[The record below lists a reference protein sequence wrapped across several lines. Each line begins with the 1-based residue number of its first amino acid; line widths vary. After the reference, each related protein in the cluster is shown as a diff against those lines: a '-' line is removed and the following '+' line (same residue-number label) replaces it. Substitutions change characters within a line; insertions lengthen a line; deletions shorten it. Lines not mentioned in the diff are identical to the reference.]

1 MNRKNLTAAVLA
13 GLAGAAGIAG
23 TAQAVNLN
31 PDGLGQVLI
40 YPYYTTNAGNDTLLS
55 VVNTSSNAKAVK
67 VRFKEGYNS
76 REVLD
81 FNMYMSKYD
90 VWVAA
95 IVDDAGT
102 PTLLI
107 PDSTCTVPYLYEQD
121 SDGDGVGEQEFLP
134 YDYSGKKSDG
144 GPQTIDRA
152 SEGYFEMIEM
162 GTLTNETA
170 HGEYFD
176 NVKHVTVP
184 ARIGSADAV
193 THVIDSNGV
202 QAPEDCEQLV
212 DNWSTNPDGMW
223 IDDNSLD
230 IARNSGGLFGGAAII
245 NVGNGTMFSY
255 DAKAI
260 QGFDKSNDAHLHVR
274 PGSSFPNLN
283 DGDQNGA
290 TVFFGAPRNEART
303 FFYRRGVDAVSAV
316 FMHEHSMN
324 EFNIEPGLNAA
335 SEWVITFP
343 TKNWYVDAARIDPIF
358 DVPVWEPDPEDA
370 GCNGWDPGEDYPDTY
385 GPGETTPGYGTDPWL
400 EVNKNGI
407 VVDANDKPSVG
418 TIWTDWAPCTFLKY
432 DAPEVPIPP
441 FTSAFD
447 GEACEPF
454 SINIWDREESSGEGP
469 DNRGRPIVSPPPPAG
484 EDEDVDGEI
493 CYEVNVLRFGNED
506 VFVPVFGTTSD
517 LLLTVDTGAIPYDN
531 GSMFKPVYNGWA
543 KIDWNPE
550 GDAVL
555 CESGN
560 CWTIGRNQRIFDDNW
575 FGLVG
580 MPVTGFWAEQ
590 FENGFLGSPGD
601 RVLANYGG
609 LFQHKGNVRRTG
621 LSNSD

>member
-40 YPYYTTNAGNDTLLS
+40 YPYYTSNAGNDTLLS
-55 VVNTSSNAKAVK
+55 VVNTSDDAKAVK
-67 VRFKEGYNS
+67 VRFKEGFNS

-81 FNMYMSKYD
+81 FNMYMSKHD

-134 YDYSGKKSDG
+134 YDYTGKNSDG
-144 GPQTIDRA
+144 GPTSITRA
-152 SEGYFEMIEM
+152 AEGYFEMIEM
-162 GTLTNETA
+162 GTLTNDSET
-170 HGEYFD
+170 
-176 NVKHVTVP
+176 KKRP
-184 ARIGSADAV
+184 GSATAV
-193 THVIDSNGV
+193 THVIDDNGV
-202 QAPEDCEQLV
+202 QAPLDCEQLV
-212 DNWSTNPDGMW
+212 DNWTTNPDGMW
-223 IDDNSLD
+223 IDDGDEDNGDEAD
-230 IARNSGGLFGGAAII
+230 IDIGRNSGGLFGGAAVI

-260 QGFDKSNDAHLHVR
+260 QGFDKARDGIHLHVR
-274 PGSSFPNLN
+274 PGTSYPNLN
-283 DGDQNGA
+283 DGDQKMA
-290 TVFFGAPRNEART
+290 TVFFGAPRNQAAN
-303 FFYRRGVDAVSAV
+303 FFYRRGVDAISAV

-343 TKNWYVDAARIDPIF
+343 TKNWYVDAYRVGDNLGTF
-358 DVPVWEPDPEDA
+358 WEPDQDDA
-370 GCNGWDPGEDYPDTY
+370 GCNGWDPGENYPNTF
-385 GPGETTPGYGTDPWL
+385 GPGQPQPSAPWIR
-400 EVNKNGI
+400 VNKNGI
-407 VVDANDKPSVG
+407 VQEASSQALY
-418 TIWTDWAPCTFLKY
+418 IDWEPCTFLNY
-432 DAPEVPIPP
+432 DYPEVPIPP
-441 FTSAFD
+441 FSSVFD

-454 SINIWDREESSGEGP
+454 DMYVWDREEKSGEDA
-469 DNRGRPIVSPPPPAG
+469 DNPGRPVVSPPPPG
-484 EDEDVDGEI
+484 GGTDEEPNEI
-493 CYEVNVLRFGNED
+493 CYEVNVLRFGND
-506 VFVPVFGTTSD
+506 GTFVPIFGTPDIGGQSI
-517 LLLTVDTGAIPYDN
+517 LKTVDTGAVPFDN
-531 GSMFKPVYNGWA
+531 GTQFKPIYNGWA
-543 KIDWNPE
+543 RIDWNPT

-555 CESGN
+555 CEAGPCYN
-560 CWTIGRNQRIFDDNW
+560 ARGVNYNIDWY
-575 FGLVG
+575 GLVG

-609 LFQHKGNVRRTG
+609 LFWHKGNVRRTG
-621 LSNSD
+621 LGVD